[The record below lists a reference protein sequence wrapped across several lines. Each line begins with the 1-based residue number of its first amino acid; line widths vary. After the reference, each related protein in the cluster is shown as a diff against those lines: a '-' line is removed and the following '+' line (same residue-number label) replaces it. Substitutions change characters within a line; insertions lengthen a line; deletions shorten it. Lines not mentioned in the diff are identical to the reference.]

1 MDRIFRMFGQYNYNS
16 ADPLKPP
23 MWNDGEDKYATG
35 AKWRKKPS
43 RKIESKSEKKKRRK
57 KGRR

>member
-1 MDRIFRMFGQYNYNS
+1 MTSRMYGCIWGAHLLY
-16 ADPLKPP
+16 DEPKPP

-35 AKWRKKPS
+35 AKWRKKKS
-43 RKIESKSEKKKRRK
+43 KIESKSDKKKRRK